1 MIRKCLRITET
12 EDDKIIFIELLNE
25 AKAKLNIEQRQLC

>member
-12 EDDKIIFIELLNE
+12 DDDKIMFIKLLNE
-25 AKAKLNIEQRQLC
+25 AKAKINAEQR

>member
-12 EDDKIIFIELLNE
+12 DDDKIMFTKLLNE
-25 AKAKLNIEQRQLC
+25 AKAKINEEQR